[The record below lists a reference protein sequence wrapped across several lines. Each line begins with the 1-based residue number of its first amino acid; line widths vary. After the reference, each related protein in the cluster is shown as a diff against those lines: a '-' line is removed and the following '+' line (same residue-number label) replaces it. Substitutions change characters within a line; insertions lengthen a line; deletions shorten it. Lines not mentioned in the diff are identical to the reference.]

1 MEKRKHLRIAMEN
14 LSVDIADG
22 VGFFQGMVSDVSRF
36 GICMTDLPK
45 RINGDAEKMTI
56 VVSGRAGHF
65 KMNVRPR
72 WYTQGGARR
81 FVGVEIMD
89 VPRDWIEFVMNFEA
103 LLHNDIKGEIRL

>member
-72 WYTQGGARR
+72 WYTRGSARR
-81 FVGVEIMD
+81 SVGVEIMD
-89 VPRDWIEFVMNFEA
+89 VPWGWNEFVKNFEPVF
-103 LLHNDIKGEIRL
+103 HKDVWDQIRL

>member
-1 MEKRKHLRIAMEN
+1 MEN

-72 WYTQGGARR
+72 WYTRGSARR
-81 FVGVEIMD
+81 SVGVEIMD
-89 VPRDWIEFVMNFEA
+89 VPWGWNEFVKNFEPVF
-103 LLHNDIKGEIRL
+103 HKDVWDQIRL